1 MNLQTRP
8 QHLNI
13 DIAIMEEKDFDT
25 LDSLEVAM
33 HELEPM
39 PTHDEASQKDEPPN
53 QDPKRTN
60 VLGLSQHS
68 ATWYLARI
76 QKYSTYAFS
85 AFAAMHVTTTSL
97 VPLITQSVPASESYL
112 LLTREYYQ
120 SPAAELLMV
129 IIPMYA
135 HVFSGLAIRV
145 LRRNQNARRYG
156 DAYSKE
162 NSTRFL
168 TKFWPRV
175 SGISK
180 LGFQFVP
187 LLMGHMF
194 INRGL
199 PGRSNVNLS
208 YVSHAF
214 AKHPAISFTGFTALL
229 SVGCF
234 HITWG
239 WAKWLGWTPDQATGM
254 GAEKQLQKKR
264 RWYIINGLAA
274 AFTGLWMAGAF
285 GVVGKGGEAPGW
297 VGRQYDE
304 LYQMI
309 PIIGKWL

>member
-1 MNLQTRP
+1 MA
-8 QHLNI
+8 
-13 DIAIMEEKDFDT
+13 DD
-25 LDSLEVAM
+25 LDKLEAGL
-33 HELEPM
+33 HELEPI
-39 PTHDEASQKDEPPN
+39 PTHDQASRNDEAPTKE
-53 QDPKRTN
+53 PKRTN

-68 ATWYLARI
+68 AIWYLARI

-85 AFAAMHVTTTSL
+85 AFAAMHVTTTSI
-97 VPLITQSVPASESYL
+97 VPLVTQSVPTSEPYL

-120 SPAAELLMV
+120 SPAAEPLMV

-145 LRRNQNARRYG
+145 LRRNHNAKRYG

-162 NSTRFL
+162 NKASFL

-175 SGISK
+175 STISK
-180 LGFQFVP
+180 LGFQFIP

-194 INRGL
+194 INRGI
-199 PGRSNVNLS
+199 PRMTQGGSSNVNLS

-214 AKHPAISFTGFTALL
+214 AKHPAISFFGFTALL
-229 SVGCF
+229 GVGCF

-239 WAKWLGWTPDQATGM
+239 WAKWLGWTPEQVTSTG
-254 GAEKQLQKKR
+254 AQRELQKNR

-274 AFTGLWMAGAF
+274 AFTGLWMAGSF
-285 GVVGKGGEAPGW
+285 GVVARGGEAPGW
-297 VGRQYDE
+297 VGIQYDE

-309 PIIGKWL
+309 PILGKWM